1 MYQKKNTYGKGL
13 WETHQVV
20 ALAQMVII
28 LQETVSSRGVF
39 RTQSNMYDAVFLR
52 K

>member
-1 MYQKKNTYGKGL
+1 MYQKKDTYGKGL

-20 ALAQMVII
+20 VLDLMVII
-28 LQETVSSRGVF
+28 LQEIVSSRCVF
-39 RTQSNMYDAVFLR
+39 RIQSNMYDAVFLQ